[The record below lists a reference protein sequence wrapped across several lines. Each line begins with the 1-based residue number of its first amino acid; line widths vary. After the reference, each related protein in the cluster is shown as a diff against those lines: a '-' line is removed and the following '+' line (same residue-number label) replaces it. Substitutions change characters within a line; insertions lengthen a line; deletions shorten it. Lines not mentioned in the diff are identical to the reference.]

1 LALISAVLVQGCI
14 SIAPAPTTP
23 PTPGATPQQPATP
36 TTTAAPATQTS
47 ASAPT
52 PTAPSESPTSSSTPG
67 ASPTPAP
74 SAPAT
79 GSRPVFT
86 SVDEAYSQTAT
97 WTRCT
102 PQGALAKCA
111 TVYVPTD
118 YDNPSAGTTAI
129 AVARF
134 HTASSPRGDLFV
146 NPGGPGSAGIGFAA
160 YLAQIAPTLA
170 GTYDIVGFDPR
181 GTGKSDPLVCLNA
194 AQLDTLNALDPTP
207 DTPTQR
213 QQEVDL
219 VTAQGQACEDN
230 SGLLASHVTTIE
242 TAKDIDVLRAVLGDD
257 KLDYFGFSYGTFLG
271 TTYAALFPDKVD
283 RFVLDGALAPGL
295 NAMQVSEGQTQGFQT
310 AVTAYIKDC
319 IKQPTC
325 PLGSTVSEATSKIRD
340 LLTSVDQTP
349 LPTGDPARP
358 LTQSLAFYAIVDTMY
373 NPASWSSLSSGL
385 ADAFAGNGQQMLAL
399 ADDYFGR
406 SGGQYSNNLIQA
418 NTAINCLDQEVAG
431 GPSQIPESTF
441 VKDSP
446 IFGDIIYGMA
456 DIGCGNWPEKTTLT
470 PPDYSAP
477 GTPPILV
484 VGTTR
489 DPATPLVWA
498 QELAKT
504 LSNGVLLTRNGDGH
518 TAYLSGN
525 QCIVQHVDDFL
536 VGGVVPANDTHC

>member
-1 LALISAVLVQGCI
+1 
-14 SIAPAPTTP
+14 
-23 PTPGATPQQPATP
+23 
-36 TTTAAPATQTS
+36 
-47 ASAPT
+47 
-52 PTAPSESPTSSSTPG
+52 
-67 ASPTPAP
+67 
-74 SAPAT
+74 
-79 GSRPVFT
+79 VFT
-86 SVDEAYSQTAT
+86 SVDEAYSQAAN

-102 PQGALAKCA
+102 PQGAVAECA

-134 HTASSPRGDLFV
+134 QTASLPRGDLFV

-160 YLAQIAPTLA
+160 YLSQVAPTLA
-170 GTYDIVGFDPR
+170 GNYNIVGFDPR
-181 GTGKSDPLVCLNA
+181 GTGKSDPLVCLDA
-194 AQLDTLNALDPTP
+194 AQLDALNAMDPTP
-207 DTPTQR
+207 DSSAER

-219 VTAQGQACEDN
+219 VSAQGQACADN

-283 RFVLDGALAPGL
+283 RFVLDGALVPGM
-295 NAMQVSEGQTQGFQT
+295 NGMQVSEGQTQGFQT
-310 AVTAYIKDC
+310 AVDAYMKDC
-319 IKQPTC
+319 IKQPSC
-325 PLGSTVSEATSKIRD
+325 PLGSTVTDASTKFRD

-358 LTQSLAFYAIVDTMY
+358 LTQSLAFYGIVDTMY
-373 NPASWSSLSSGL
+373 NPQSWSSLTSAL
-385 ADAFAGNGQQMLAL
+385 AQAFGGNGQQMLAL

-406 SGGQYSNNLIQA
+406 SGGQYDNNLIQA

-431 GPSQIPESTF
+431 GSTQIPESTF

-446 IFGDIIYGMA
+446 IFGDIVYGMA

-470 PPDYSAP
+470 PPDYAAT

-484 VGTTR
+484 IGTTR
-489 DPATPLVWA
+489 DPATPLMWA
-498 QELAKT
+498 QQLAKT
-504 LSNGVLLTRNGDGH
+504 LTNGVLLTRNGDGH

-525 QCIVQHVDDFL
+525 QCIVQNVDAFL
-536 VGGVVPANDTHC
+536 DGGVVPANGTHC